1 MKEPNAL
8 IYLFLDALF
17 PEEQIKKAEEKKQ
30 TIEETTEKVE
40 QSTKQEQTCSYD
52 FTRDTSLSSS
62 TFLPFDETTT
72 DTTNTSKREKKRRL
86 YYNRQFVH
94 PEHQHLYLLFGL
106 WAGPTY
112 QMTSVFRLPIKHH
125 HNHLESWRTNMFV
138 PSVMKL
144 DLYESYFRIRSM
156 HRCFVKIAR
165 LYRWR
170 RAPVQVQTD
179 LYMNDLDVRHP
190 HTIGLMQQGHIYY
203 FTLPNLVHL
212 IQEALL
218 HGSYFFVEPK
228 PFRNPFNNCLFTKAD
243 LFNIYFRV
251 REQFVKVPEALHL
264 FFCCEFDVCVMLHR
278 HHTRLT
284 QWAIRRYT
292 QETPHAYLEQ
302 DIRSMLHQY
311 GQRFSRQQQ
320 QNNNNNN
327 NHNQN
332 ENNILQIHELFDQNT
347 LIEQMRP
354 YLELYFRSKFSACV
368 QDREISGK
376 ELQRRLFYIFTM
388 YGKYGQPIYKNGYV
402 KKRPSI
408 NNDGNDGNNGDNDD
422 SDDDDDLEE
431 EAEHITGFETG
442 LPRFHEHYLPA
453 FLTSHQYNEQIY
465 NRYLRDGHTAS
476 TFLFSST
483 TTTATAT
490 STTVMPSS
498 SSSSSVP
505 QQQQQTLPLFTQ
517 LPTRRRVRARRI
529 TPVRTRAQPFVLSL
543 GVGDV
548 IIPAESE
555 GQPPQQQEEELEE
568 NQNSSSSSSSD
579 NEE

>member
-1 MKEPNAL
+1 
-8 IYLFLDALF
+8 
-17 PEEQIKKAEEKKQ
+17 
-30 TIEETTEKVE
+30 
-40 QSTKQEQTCSYD
+40 
-52 FTRDTSLSSS
+52 
-62 TFLPFDETTT
+62 
-72 DTTNTSKREKKRRL
+72 
-86 YYNRQFVH
+86 
-94 PEHQHLYLLFGL
+94 
-106 WAGPTY
+106 
-112 QMTSVFRLPIKHH
+112 
-125 HNHLESWRTNMFV
+125 
-138 PSVMKL
+138 
-144 DLYESYFRIRSM
+144 
-156 HRCFVKIAR
+156 
-165 LYRWR
+165 
-170 RAPVQVQTD
+170 
-179 LYMNDLDVRHP
+179 
-190 HTIGLMQQGHIYY
+190 
-203 FTLPNLVHL
+203 
-212 IQEALL
+212 
-218 HGSYFFVEPK
+218 
-228 PFRNPFNNCLFTKAD
+228 
-243 LFNIYFRV
+243 
-251 REQFVKVPEALHL
+251 
-264 FFCCEFDVCVMLHR
+264 
-278 HHTRLT
+278 
-284 QWAIRRYT
+284 
-292 QETPHAYLEQ
+292 
-302 DIRSMLHQY
+302 MLHQY

-320 QNNNNNN
+320 QNNNN

-422 SDDDDDLEE
+422 SDDDDDDLEE

-490 STTVMPSS
+490 TTSTTVMP
-498 SSSSSVP
+498 SSSVP

-529 TPVRTRAQPFVLSL
+529 TSARTRAQPFVLSL

-555 GQPPQQQEEELEE
+555 GQQQEELEE
-568 NQNSSSSSSSD
+568 NQNPSSSSSSSSD

>member
-17 PEEQIKKAEEKKQ
+17 PEEQIKKANQ
-30 TIEETTEKVE
+30 SLTEKA
-40 QSTKQEQTCSYD
+40 EQTCSYD
-52 FTRDTSLSSS
+52 FTRDTSSSSSSSS
-62 TFLPFDETTT
+62 TFLPFDETTATST
-72 DTTNTSKREKKRRL
+72 DTADIISKKEKKRRL

-190 HTIGLMQQGHIYY
+190 HTFGLMQQGHIYY

-320 QNNNNNN
+320 QNNNNN
-327 NHNQN
+327 HNQN

-422 SDDDDDLEE
+422 SDDDDDDLEE

-453 FLTSHQYNEQIY
+453 FLTSHQYNEQVY

-498 SSSSSVP
+498 SSSVP
-505 QQQQQTLPLFTQ
+505 QQQQQQTLPLFTQ

-529 TPVRTRAQPFVLSL
+529 TSSRTRAQPFVLSL

-555 GQPPQQQEEELEE
+555 AQQQEELEE
-568 NQNSSSSSSSD
+568 NQNPSSSSSSSSD

>member
-17 PEEQIKKAEEKKQ
+17 PEEETEKEQIKKAEQ
-30 TIEETTEKVE
+30 TIEE
-40 QSTKQEQTCSYD
+40 QSTKQEQICSYD
-52 FTRDTSLSSS
+52 FTRDTSSSSSS

-72 DTTNTSKREKKRRL
+72 TSTDTTYTTSKKEKKRRL

-94 PEHQHLYLLFGL
+94 PEHQHLYLLLGL
-106 WAGPTY
+106 WAGPSY

-179 LYMNDLDVRHP
+179 LYMNELDVRHP
-190 HTIGLMQQGHIYY
+190 HTFGLMQQGHIYY

-228 PFRNPFNNCLFTKAD
+228 PLRNPFNNCLFTKAD

-302 DIRSMLHQY
+302 DIRSMLRQY

-327 NHNQN
+327 HNHNQN

-354 YLELYFRSKFSACV
+354 YLELYFRSKYSACV

-376 ELQRRLFYIFTM
+376 ELQRRLFFIFTM

-402 KKRPSI
+402 KKRPSM

-422 SDDDDDLEE
+422 SYDDDDLEE

-453 FLTSHQYNEQIY
+453 FLTSHQYNEQTY

-476 TFLFSST
+476 TFLFSS
-483 TTTATAT
+483 ATAT

-498 SSSSSVP
+498 SSSVP
-505 QQQQQTLPLFTQ
+505 QQRQQQTLPLFTQ

-529 TPVRTRAQPFVLSL
+529 ITPVRTRAQPFVLSL

-548 IIPAESE
+548 MVPGTEE
-555 GQPPQQQEEELEE
+555 GGGGEE
-568 NQNSSSSSSSD
+568 NQNPSSSSSSD